1 MDIMNVQIEDTYTEG
16 YIWSAWEKQESNWK
30 FIIGNYDTLD
40 EVRLDINTRLYPLI
54 LSPISESEKCGGK

>member
-1 MDIMNVQIEDTYTEG
+1 MG
-16 YIWSAWEKQESNWK
+16 KQESNWR

-40 EVRLDINTRLYPLI
+40 EVTLDINTRLYPLI

>member
-16 YIWSAWEKQESNWK
+16 YIWSAWEKQESNWR

-40 EVRLDINTRLYPLI
+40 EVTLDINTRLYPIQLTI
-54 LSPISESEKCGGK
+54 